1 MHLYDVCALH
11 LSWAFYMLFMCVWKV
26 RINSLLWFCSLLQDS
41 SVIDFY
47 PTDFKVDLNGKR
59 FAWQGV
65 ALLPFVEESRL
76 IGALESVYPNLTSSE
91 SEPAW
96 PSVCACAWKSY
107 SC

>member
-1 MHLYDVCALH
+1 MSVVGIFH
-11 LSWAFYMLFMCVWKV
+11 AFSCVYGRYI
-26 RINSLLWFCSLLQDS
+26 RINSLLCFCSPLQDS

-76 IGALESVYPNLTSSE
+76 IGALGGVYPNLTSSE

-96 PSVCACAWKSY
+96 ASVCAYAWKSY
-107 SC
+107 LC

>member
-1 MHLYDVCALH
+1 MMCVLYICH
-11 LSWAFYMLFMCVWKV
+11 GHFTYFFMCVWKV
-26 RINSLLWFCSLLQDS
+26 HINSLLWFCSLLQDS

-91 SEPAW
+91 SEPARA
-96 PSVCACAWKSY
+96 SVCACAWKSY